1 MRKFY
6 QQVDMRSRTA
16 MTEFLIN
23 HFRYPTMNSW
33 NLSQSYACNL
43 KIHKL
48 GLNSEITDKLFD
60 MIGTQEFFYGI
71 NDLINEF
78 GREHNYRWQA
88 GFNGRSGGYLVLYQG
103 ETKYSDY
110 KSYCPACGQKN
121 FKSIVESGNICGRC
135 KSPTRVDYIKPPMQI
150 NTFPGRGTDDDEDF
164 ADWDMYELKERVKLV
179 QEFDSLADS
188 IVQHAIDYARNYV
201 VEEEEILIP
210 KTQKVLVPIA

>member
-1 MRKFY
+1 
-6 QQVDMRSRTA
+6 MRSRNA

-48 GLNSEITDKLFD
+48 GLNSETTDKLLD
-60 MIGTQEFFYGI
+60 MIGIQEFFYGI

-78 GREHNYRWQA
+78 SRTHNYRWQA

-103 ETKYSDY
+103 ETKPSGY
-110 KSYCPACGQKN
+110 KSFCTECGQRN
-121 FKSIVESGNICGRC
+121 FKSITESGNICGRC
-135 KSPTRVDYIKPPMQI
+135 KSPARMDYIKPPMQI
-150 NTFPGRGTDDDEDF
+150 STFPGRGTDDGEDF
-164 ADWDMYELKERVKLV
+164 ADWDMYELRERVKLV

-188 IVQHAIDYARNYV
+188 IVQYAIDTARDFV

-210 KTQKVLVPIA
+210 QTQRVLVPIA